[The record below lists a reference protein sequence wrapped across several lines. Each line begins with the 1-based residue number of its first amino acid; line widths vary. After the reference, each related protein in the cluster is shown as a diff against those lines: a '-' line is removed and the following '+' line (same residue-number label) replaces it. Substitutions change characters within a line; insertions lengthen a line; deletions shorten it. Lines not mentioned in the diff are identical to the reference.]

1 MNGEWIPGTVKGLA
15 GTPRSY
21 IVVGPG
27 GREYRRNRKHLRK
40 VCPQLTISTS
50 VDDEN
55 DEVPIHP
62 VEQDTI
68 EQDIGNNHN
77 DTDAPPQLVTSRGR
91 VVRAP
96 TKYNDFVKQ

>member
-1 MNGEWIPGTVKGLA
+1 M
-15 GTPRSY
+15 
-21 IVVGPG
+21 GPG

-55 DEVPIHP
+55 DEVPIRP
-62 VEQDTI
+62 VERDTI
-68 EQDIGNNHN
+68 EQDVGNNHN